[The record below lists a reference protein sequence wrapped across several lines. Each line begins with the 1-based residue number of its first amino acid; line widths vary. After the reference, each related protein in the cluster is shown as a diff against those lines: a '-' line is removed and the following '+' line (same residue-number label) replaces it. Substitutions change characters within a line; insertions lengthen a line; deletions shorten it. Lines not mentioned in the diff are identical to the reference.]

1 MYLKSLTIAT
11 KDRVVREIFFH
22 KGLNLIVD
30 KTPLEGVEIKTGNNV
45 GKTTVLRLVDFC
57 LGHDANSL
65 YVDEENKRDVNHKV
79 KDFLIDNEVLITLTL
94 VDNLD
99 MPSQSVFIERNFLQ
113 RGKRIYK
120 INGTPIGSSKQEI
133 DDALKSA
140 IFPTLSIDKPTFRQL
155 IAHNIR
161 YNELR
166 LSNTLKVLNSFT
178 SAEEY
183 EALFLFM
190 FGCNYN
196 DGEERNRLLAQI
208 DKEDKFRRRLE
219 KNQTK
224 GAYKVA
230 LGVVDNEI
238 AQLEEKKKRLNIN
251 PELEFDVEQLN
262 QVKSQLNKV
271 LSDVAVQTMRKQL
284 ILDAQHEVS
293 TRQFRED
300 LSVLQTV
307 YNQAKTFIPE
317 LHKSFQDLVNYHNRM
332 LENRASFIA
341 QELPELETKIT
352 TLQEM
357 VNDLHTQ
364 ELILQDRIIGSNTFA
379 ELEEIILQLN
389 ERYKQKGAYE
399 SAIDSINE
407 VEKNIAQLRSDLN
420 KIDNT
425 LFSEAFQDTISRQL
439 AKFNVL
445 FAQYS
450 DRLYKEQYAIKCDL
464 VMSKSGKQTYQFA
477 PIDVNF
483 STGKKQGEISCFDL
497 AYIKFADLEGIPTL
511 HFLLT
516 DKRELMHGNQLN
528 IISQIANENEVQF
541 IASILED
548 KITLEMRNDANYVVE
563 LSQDDKLF
571 RF

>member
-11 KDRVVREIFFH
+11 KERVVREIFFH

-30 KTPLEGVEIKTGNNV
+30 KTSLKGVEIKTGNNV

-79 KDFLIDNEVLITLTL
+79 KEFLIDNEVLITLTL

-99 MPSQSVFIERNFLQ
+99 MPTQSVCIERNFLQ

-120 INGTPIGSSKQEI
+120 INGTPVGSSKKEI

-208 DKEDKFRRRLE
+208 DKEDKFKRRLE

-238 AQLEEKKKRLNIN
+238 TQLEEKKKRLNIN

-332 LENRASFIA
+332 LENRVSFIA

-352 TLQEM
+352 TLQDM
-357 VNDLHTQ
+357 VSDLHTQ

-420 KIDNT
+420 KIDNA

-548 KITLEMRNDANYVVE
+548 KITPEMRDDANYVVE